1 MRTSLLKNMVW
12 TFAAALSCATASAQG
27 GWAIHSEAHRSEI
40 PASAPKAISEDVLYV
55 SYVHGDYN
63 NYIWQGDGYS
73 FNENTRVGA
82 GILFTK
88 EMLSR
93 YKGGKIVALS
103 LGWNGQDPNTFQD
116 VPGHFEAF
124 LSKGIN
130 GASVATVE
138 KDVRFGWNILELE
151 TPYEIDGTEDLFAG
165 YYTEVSAGMTCI
177 PTLLAAVQ
185 PHTCYLRN
193 AGEDVSDGSEEW
205 YDYAAEDSK
214 PLAIRMVV
222 EDPDGRFSVLAV
234 INSVKAEQIV
244 TVDEKASAMVSV
256 FNAGVENISSVEIST
271 RFGDRVESDAVSLS
285 RGITF
290 DETNTITLPVN
301 VMGSGDHYISLTK
314 INGKDVPDPVEF
326 KMNLVGVPAE
336 VSARYTPHF
345 LLEWFVSENNY
356 KSPSYTDEILIPSLG
371 TLEGDYTLVCQHSDD
386 QFMTG
391 ENDDALELLIDYAA
405 NDSSQVGMPCQM
417 INRTQYYDGAAL
429 YDLLPGTPAE
439 WVLYSPAAEAHFKE
453 ALARPTFA
461 AVDANATLEGD
472 KVKIEVSGDVAGGI
486 LPEEEPLYLTV
497 YLMENDVNTD
507 SQIFW
512 ADKGEAG
519 ETGDYV
525 HPNVIRETVTPF
537 RGQALK
543 NNSGAFSETFEVDV
557 DPSWNKAN
565 LGVVAFVGRG
575 LANGNFSAQVLNSTS
590 VPVIDPTGIAGISE
604 GPALRIESR
613 DGSFHSD
620 KGAVEVYASDGRRV
634 ANSHLKAGM
643 YIVKVVSDGQA
654 LVRKVIV
661 K

>member
-1 MRTSLLKNMVW
+1 MRTSLLKNMAW
-12 TFAAALSCATASAQG
+12 TFAVALSCATANAQDGWTARSAS
-27 GWAIHSEAHRSEI
+27 HEI
-40 PASAPKAISEDVLYV
+40 ETPAPAPKTISEDIMYC
-55 SYVHGDYN
+55 SYVHGNYN
-63 NYIWQGDGYS
+63 STIWPGDGFS
-73 FNENTRVGA
+73 FNEDALVGA
-82 GILFTK
+82 GVLFTK
-88 EMLSR
+88 EMLQR
-93 YKGGKIVALS
+93 YVGGRVVALS
-103 LGWNGQDPNTFQD
+103 LGWNGQDWQSGEYLDGN
-116 VPGHFEAF
+116 FEAF

-130 GASVATVE
+130 GEEVATAE
-138 KDVRFGWNILELE
+138 KAALFGWNILELTE
-151 TPYEIDGTEDLFAG
+151 PYEIDGTEDLFAG
-165 YYTEVSAGMTCI
+165 YYAEVPAGICCI
-177 PTLLAAVQ
+177 PTLQSYAQ
-185 PHTCYLRN
+185 PNSCYLWN
-193 AGEDVSDGSEEW
+193 EGAYLANGDKDW
-205 YDYAAEDSK
+205 YDGAADGQN
-214 PLAIRMVV
+214 PLAIRLVI
-222 EDPDGRFSVLAV
+222 EDPDGRFSVLVV
-234 INSVKAEQIV
+234 INAVRAEQIV
-244 TVDEKASAMVSV
+244 TVGEQATAMVSV
-256 FNAGVENISSVEIST
+256 FNAGVENISSVEVST
-271 RFGDRVESDAVSLS
+271 RFGDSVESESVPLS
-285 RGITF
+285 SYISF
-290 DETNTITLPVN
+290 DESRTITLPVN
-301 VMGSGDHYISLTK
+301 VMGSGDHYISLSK
-314 INGKDVPDPVEF
+314 INGRDVQNPEEY
-326 KMNLVGVPAE
+326 KINLVGVPTE
-336 VSARYTPHF
+336 VSARYTPRF

-356 KSPSYTDEILIPSLG
+356 KSPSYTDEILMPSLG
-371 TLEGDYTLVCQHSDD
+371 TLEGYYTLVCQHSDD

-417 INRTQYYDGAAL
+417 LNRTQYYDGAAI

-439 WVLYSPAAEAHFKE
+439 WVLYSPSAEAHFE
-453 ALARPTFA
+453 EVLTRPTFA

-486 LPEEEPLYLTV
+486 LPEEEPLFLTV

-512 ADKGEAG
+512 SDKGEDG